1 MCGLTGFLDVRRDL
15 GAERLTS
22 VVTAMSDCLRHRGPD
37 GGAVWT
43 DPAAGIALGHRR
55 LAIIDLSVEGNQP
68 MTSASGRWV
77 TVFNGEIYNF
87 PEIRETLE
95 QTPGAL
101 RAPWRGHSDTEILLA
116 AVEHWGVHAA
126 LERCN
131 GMFALALWDRRD
143 RTLWLA
149 RDRAGEK
156 PLYYGWVGHAFAFGS
171 ELKSLS
177 SHPAWRPTLDRG
189 ALALYARHN
198 YIPAPHTAYTGIAK
212 LPPGS
217 LLALPLDRATPGVMP
232 EPETYWSPTDVVA
245 RALADPFRGSEAE
258 AVDALDSLLRDAV
271 RMRMVADVP
280 LGAFLSGG
288 IDSSTVVAMTQAQSN
303 RPVRTFTIGFHE
315 EGYNEAAHAKAVAAH
330 LGTDHT
336 EMYVS
341 PAEAQSVI
349 PQLSTMYD
357 EPFADSSQ
365 IPTYLVA
372 ALTRRHVT
380 VALSG
385 DGGDE
390 LFGGYQRYFIGADA
404 WRRMARIPASMRSRV
419 AAGLTSLSPEQ
430 WQRVARVVRP
440 LLPMR
445 FRRPDMGRLVHR
457 MAGVLASPSPEAFY
471 KGLVSQ
477 EQAPARLV
485 GAEESTSW
493 LTSAHRWPDVSSF
506 TERMMFLDL
515 VSYLPDD
522 ILVKVDRACMAVS
535 LEGRIPLLD
544 HRVIDLAWRLPL
556 HMKVRGGQ
564 GKWVLRRVLDRY
576 VPRALIERPKMGFGV
591 PIDAWL
597 RGPLREW
604 GEGLLSERALRDA
617 GILDVRRVRDAWALH
632 QSGRENLQYWLW
644 SALMLQSWLQG
655 RQRAVLAA

>member
-15 GAERLTS
+15 SAERLTS
-22 VVTAMSDCLRHRGPD
+22 VVTSMSDCLRHRGPD
-37 GGAVWT
+37 GGGAWV

-55 LAIIDLSVEGNQP
+55 LAIIDLTVEGDQP
-68 MTSASGRWV
+68 MASASGRWI

-87 PEIRETLE
+87 PAVRAELE
-95 QTPGAL
+95 QTAGAV
-101 RAPWRGHSDTEILLA
+101 RAPWRGHSDTEVLLA
-116 AVEHWGVHAA
+116 AVEHWGVQGA
-126 LERCN
+126 LERFN

-143 RTLWLA
+143 RVLWLA

-156 PLYYGWVGHAFAFGS
+156 PLYYGWAGHAFLFGS

-177 SHPAWRPTLDRG
+177 SHPAWKPSLDRG

-198 YIPAPHTAYTGIAK
+198 YIPAPHTAYVGFAK
-212 LPPGS
+212 LNPGS
-217 LLALPLDRATPGVMP
+217 LLRLDLDTATPGVMP
-232 EPETYWSPTDVVA
+232 ATDAYWSPAAVVSA
-245 RALADPFRGSEAE
+245 SLADPFRGSE
-258 AVDALDSLLRDAV
+258 VDAVEALDTLLLDAV
-271 RMRMVADVP
+271 RMRMVSDVP

-288 IDSSTVVAMTQAQSN
+288 IDSSTIVAMMQAQSS

-315 EGYNEAAHAKAVAAH
+315 EGFNEAAHAKAVAAQ

-341 PAEAQSVI
+341 PAEALSVI
-349 PQLSTMYD
+349 PRLSGMYD

-404 WRRMARIPASMRSRV
+404 WRRMARIPAPLRTGV
-419 AAGLTSLSPEQ
+419 AAGLTSVSPER
-430 WQRVARVVRP
+430 WQRLARAMRP
-440 LLPMR
+440 LLPSR

-457 MAGVLASPSPEAFY
+457 MADVLGAPSAEAFY
-471 KGLVSQ
+471 MGLVSQ

-485 GAEESTSW
+485 GASESDSW
-493 LTSAHRWPDVSSF
+493 LTSPSRWPAVPSF

-522 ILVKVDRACMAVS
+522 ILVKVDRASMAVS

-544 HRVIDLAWRLPL
+544 HRVIELAWRLPL
-556 HMKVRGGQ
+556 DMKVRGGQ

-576 VPRALIERPKMGFGV
+576 VPGTLIDRPKMGFGV

-597 RGPLREW
+597 RGPLRDW
-604 GEGLLSERALRDA
+604 GESLLSERALREH
-617 GILDVRRVRDAWALH
+617 GILDVRRVREAWAAH
-632 QSGRENLQYWLW
+632 QSGRENRQYWLW
-644 SALMLQSWLQG
+644 TVLMLQSWLATQHS
-655 RQRAVLAA
+655 AVLAA